1 MKFKGLETRLM
12 TQLQKELIDHFLRG
26 KRYRTKVYFA
36 EVWLRNLRK
45 GDGVRNDNINPTSS
59 ICVVSLFERETPLVS
74 RQSKV
79 LQKSVARF
87 HYYSYHF

>member
-1 MKFKGLETRLM
+1 M

-26 KRYRTKVYFA
+26 KRYRIKVYFA
-36 EVWLRNLRK
+36 EVWLRNLGK

-59 ICVVSLFERETPLVS
+59 ICVVSLLERETPLVS

-79 LQKSVARF
+79 LR
-87 HYYSYHF
+87 